1 MKRLRWAGALLL
13 IVMLFARQHVQP
25 VYAAGYVVNALE
37 DNTTNDTFCTLREA
51 ILAANNTPANVNC
64 GAGSASNDTI
74 TFSVSGTITLG
85 APLPAIVAGQG
96 ALTINGGGNITIS
109 GNNAVQVMIV
119 DNGANLT
126 LRNLTIAK
134 ANVASSGGG
143 VASSGT
149 LTVNNVTFSDN
160 SASSGG
166 GIANFLGGTLMVT
179 DSVFFGN
186 SALGGGGISNG
197 GILTISNSTFESNSS
212 ISDYGGG
219 IHNNLSGTLT
229 ITNSLFLSNSA
240 ATTGGGISSSGTLT
254 VTHSTFTSNNA
265 GSSGGGIIS
274 FGTLTVNHSAFVGN
288 EAAIAS
294 GGGISSSGTLT
305 VANSTFSANRAGING
320 GGIDSSSSGT
330 LTVNHSAF
338 VGNEAAIA
346 SGGGISSSGTLTV
359 ANSTFSA
366 NRAGINGGGID
377 SSSSGTL
384 TVANSTFS
392 DNSAPNG
399 GGIFIASGSATLKN
413 TIIANSASGS
423 DCIGV
428 LSGVNN
434 NNLIESNASACGLTN
449 GVNGNIIGQ
458 DPNLGT
464 LIGLPAYFPLNA
476 GSPAI
481 DAGHN
486 ATCAAAPVNNQSQNG
501 VPRPQDGDGN
511 STAVCDIGAY
521 ELTLQPAS
529 YVVNTLNDNTTA
541 GDGLCALREAIL
553 AANNDPAY
561 NSSSGCGPA
570 SSLADTITF
579 SVSGTITLTAMLPNI
594 VSGQGALTINGGG
607 NITISGNNAVRVMQ
621 VNSGA
626 DLTLRK
632 LTITNGN
639 IIGGDGAGVANFG
652 ALFVDGVTLRNG
664 NAAAG
669 GGIANFTGGTLL
681 VSDSAFSG
689 NSAVNGGGGIANYG
703 GATLS
708 VANTTFSANTTSG
721 ASGGGGIWNN
731 GTLTVNNSTFAGN
744 SSSNAGSGGG
754 IRINGG
760 NATLRN
766 TIIANSASGG
776 DCVGTLTGANN
787 NLIEDNANAC
797 GLTHGANGNIVGQ
810 DPQLGTLTGSPAYF
824 PLTAVSP
831 AFNAGDNGTCAATD
845 QRGLFRPQGGRCDIG
860 AFELSVVLV
869 PLVTR

>member
-25 VYAAGYVVNALE
+25 VYAAGYVVNALA
-37 DNTTNDTFCTLREA
+37 DTIANDSACTLREA
-51 ILAANNTPANVNC
+51 ILAANNTPVNANC

-96 ALTINGGGNITIS
+96 TLTIAGGGNITIS
-109 GNNAVQVMIV
+109 GNNAVRVMIV
-119 DNGANLT
+119 DNGADLT
-126 LRNLTIAK
+126 LRNLTIAQ
-134 ANVASSGGG
+134 ASVAFSGGG
-143 VASSGT
+143 VANSGT
-149 LTVNNVTFSDN
+149 LTVNNVTFSNN
-160 SASSGG
+160 SASGGG
-166 GIANFLGGTLMVT
+166 GIANFPGGTLMVT

-212 ISDYGGG
+212 TLDFGGG
-219 IHNNLSGTLT
+219 IHNNAGGTLT

-240 ATTGGGISSSGTLT
+240 VTTGGGISSSGTLT
-254 VTHSTFTSNNA
+254 VTHSTFTNNNA

-274 FGTLTVNHSAFVGN
+274 FGTLTVNHSVFVGN
-288 EAAIAS
+288 EAATAN
-294 GGGISSSGTLT
+294 GGGISSSGVLT
-305 VANSTFSANRAGING
+305 VVNSTFSANSAAIDG
-320 GGIDSSSSGT
+320 GGIDNSTSGT
-330 LTVNHSAF
+330 LTV
-338 VGNEAAIA
+338 V
-346 SGGGISSSGTLTV
+346 
-359 ANSTFSA
+359 NSTFS
-366 NRAGINGGGID
+366 G
-377 SSSSGTL
+377 
-384 TVANSTFS
+384 
-392 DNSAPNG
+392 NSAANG
-399 GGIFIASGSATLKN
+399 GGIFIGSGSATLKN
-413 TIIANSASGS
+413 TIIANSASGG

-428 LSGVNN
+428 LSGTNN
-434 NNLIESNASACGLTN
+434 NNLIENNANACGLTN

-464 LIGLPAYFPLNA
+464 LIGSPAYFPLNA

-481 DAGHN
+481 DAGDN

-501 VPRPQDGDGN
+501 LPRPQDGDGN

-529 YVVNTLNDNTTA
+529 YVVNTLNDTTTA
-541 GDGLCALREAIL
+541 GDGLCSLREAIL

-579 SVSGTITLTAMLPNI
+579 SVSGPITLTAMLPNI

-607 NITISGNNAVRVMQ
+607 NVTISGNNAVRVMW

-632 LTITNGN
+632 LTIANGN

-652 ALFVDGVTLRNG
+652 TLFVDGVTLRNG

-669 GGIANFTGGTLL
+669 GGIANFAGGTLL

-708 VANTTFSANTTSG
+708 VANTTFSANTASG

-731 GTLTVNNSTFAGN
+731 GTLTVNNSTFSGN
-744 SSSNAGSGGG
+744 SATNGGG

-760 NATLRN
+760 SATLRN

-787 NLIEDNANAC
+787 NNLIEDNTNAC
-797 GLTHGANGNIVGQ
+797 GLTNGANGNIVGQ

-824 PLTAVSP
+824 PLTAGSP
-831 AFNAGDNGTCAATD
+831 AFNAGNNGTCAATD
-845 QRGLFRPQGGRCDIG
+845 QRGVSRPQGGRCDIG
-860 AFELSVVLV
+860 AFELSVILV
-869 PLVTR
+869 PLVVR